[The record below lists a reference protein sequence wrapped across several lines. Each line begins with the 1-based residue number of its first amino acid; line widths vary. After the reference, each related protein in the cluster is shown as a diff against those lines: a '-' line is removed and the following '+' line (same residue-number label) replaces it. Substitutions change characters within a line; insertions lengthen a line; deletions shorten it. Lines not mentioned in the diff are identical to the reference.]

1 MMKVTFETDGT
12 DRPRMASLDDILDL
26 IIDSETETQEKS
38 YFDFVK
44 AHDVAI
50 LKKLKKYTM
59 EIKDMDFS
67 SLDDVQMGDAIEET
81 ASEVIDAVTA
91 AYLDCIKH
99 GLKFGIRL
107 LFDLMA

>member
-1 MMKVTFETDGT
+1 
-12 DRPRMASLDDILDL
+12 
-26 IIDSETETQEKS
+26 
-38 YFDFVK
+38 
-44 AHDVAI
+44 
-50 LKKLKKYTM
+50 
-59 EIKDMDFS
+59 MDFS

-99 GLKFGIRL
+99 GLKFGLRL

>member
-1 MMKVTFETDGT
+1 MKVTFETDGT

-26 IIDSETETQEKS
+26 IIDSETETHEES

-44 AHDVAI
+44 AHDVTI
-50 LKKLKKYTM
+50 VQKLKKYTM

-67 SLDDVQMGDAIEET
+67 ALDDVQIGDTIEET
-81 ASEVIDAVTA
+81 AADLIDAVTA
-91 AYLDCIKH
+91 AHLDCIKH